1 VYFYPSVSVLLH
13 NLEVWDASYLA
24 RNFDKKTTGRETD
37 FVFGSIKGNWTPFC
51 NGTPRNYSA
60 ENNYKKCVPIL
71 NV

>member
-37 FVFGSIKGNWTPFC
+37 LVFGNIKETGRHFVIAHQGFTASIIIIKNVVPF
-51 NGTPRNYSA
+51 
-60 ENNYKKCVPIL
+60 
-71 NV
+71 